1 MRDAMQ
7 TLYGTLAVAALLGA
21 APSFSG
27 LLGISAAA
35 GQEPHSRDKL
45 HAVLSRQRLSP
56 LLRSAPREVRF
67 SPDGNY
73 LLVQDESVIYL
84 LSREHLALRKW
95 FFAPG
100 ALPAR
105 FSSDSKMLVFAS
117 RSLQIGRWLIP
128 EDRMADQK
136 TLPAKGGCLAADLSP
151 NGELAACYD
160 PELKIR
166 VFRTDTGEQILA
178 EGDKDP
184 SQMPHFLFPQRGS
197 GTAFAEPI
205 GYLTVNSLQPLVEH
219 ESFWFPLLFS
229 ADGRYLLARNL
240 AGTALAL
247 DLLQRKR
254 INVPGSVQHHARNL
268 LCFTGSDQIAAR
280 DVKKAEDSVLLA
292 FPGGD
297 TLGKLPLS
305 AAVAH
310 SATQQKY
317 LLVQEHGQGDISILD
332 LETGKVMQKVEGTSA
347 DVWNDTVLSYSPD
360 GEVRL
365 AHLGARE
372 SLAQG
377 FLPLAPL
384 PTLRTA
390 AVSADLG
397 EIALG
402 VRGGAGIFRVAG
414 GERIAP
420 LPRLDG
426 AWLGGSSGAYVDTT
440 SPEGFLVKKVDEKSG
455 TLSDSWREPKKEE
468 PVGLLQDSHP
478 AGPVLLFYFQAP
490 FAALSGVSGFVPL
503 GLQSSSE
510 LRALDMRT
518 GARLW
523 SRKIPHDAAVP
534 FADPQGQRVLLA
546 WRAKTGEARS
556 AEKRDPAAERRYKS
570 AKLSDEDTFFEVL
583 DARTGKTLGGAL
595 VQSGAGPDS
604 FTSAFS
610 VGDVLIVV
618 KDGTRIIVVA
628 LGSGEERA
636 RLFGSCPAA
645 SAEDNLLAL
654 CDGGLLMLRDLKT
667 GEKRGEESFPD
678 DVVYTHFSADGKRL
692 LVLSAHQE
700 IFILDVGEMLAAPAA
715 DRR

>member
-1 MRDAMQ
+1 MRGAMQ
-7 TLYGTLAVAALLGA
+7 TLYRTLAVAALLA
-21 APSFSG
+21 ATPSFFG
-27 LLGISAAA
+27 LLEKSAAA
-35 GQEPHSRDKL
+35 GQELHSPGTL
-45 HAVLSRQRLSP
+45 HGVLSRQRLSP
-56 LLRSAPREVRF
+56 LLRNAPRELRF
-67 SPDGNY
+67 SPDGAY
-73 LLVQDESVIYL
+73 LVVQDESVIYL

-95 FFAPG
+95 FFAPD

-117 RSLQIGRWLIP
+117 RSLQIGRWLIA
-128 EDRMADQK
+128 EDRMADEK
-136 TLPAKGGCLAADLSP
+136 DLPAKEGCLVAELSAD
-151 NGELAACYD
+151 GELAACYD
-160 PELKIR
+160 PGLKIR

-178 EGDKDP
+178 EGDEGP
-184 SQMPHFLFPQRGS
+184 STPPTMFLPRGS

-205 GYLTVNSLQPLVEH
+205 GFLTVNSLPPLVER

-229 ADGRYLLARNL
+229 PDGRYLLTRNL

-247 DLLQRKR
+247 DLVQRKR
-254 INVPGSVQHHARNL
+254 VNVPGSVQHHARNL
-268 LCFTGSDQIAAR
+268 LCFVGSDQIAAR
-280 DVKKAEDSVLLA
+280 DAKKDENSVLLA
-292 FPGGD
+292 FPGGA
-297 TLGKLPLS
+297 TLGKLPLP
-305 AAVAH
+305 AAMAR

-317 LLVQEHGQGDISILD
+317 LLVQEAGQDDISIVD
-332 LETGKVMQKVEGTSA
+332 LETDKVVQKVAGTSA
-347 DVWNDTVLSYSPD
+347 DVWNDTLLSYSQD

-390 AVSADLG
+390 AVSGDLD

-402 VRGGAGIFRVAG
+402 VRGGAGVFRVAS
-414 GERIAP
+414 GERIVP
-420 LPRLDG
+420 LPRLYG
-426 AWLGGSSGAYVDTT
+426 VWLGGNSEAYVDTT

-455 TLSDSWREPKKEE
+455 TLSDSWRGPKMEGSGG
-468 PVGLLQDSHP
+468 PLQDSHP

-490 FAALSGVSGFVPL
+490 FMALRGVGGLVPL

-510 LRALDMRT
+510 LRAMDIRT
-518 GARLW
+518 GAQLW

-534 FADPQGQRVLLA
+534 FADPQGERVLLA

-556 AEKRDPAAERRYKS
+556 AAKRDPVAERRYKS

-595 VQSGAGPDS
+595 VQSGAGPEHFS
-604 FTSAFS
+604 SAFS
-610 VGDVLIVV
+610 AGDALIVV
-618 KDGTRIIVVA
+618 KDGTRITVVA

-645 SAEDNLLAL
+645 SGEAHLLAV
-654 CDGGLLMLRDLKT
+654 CDGGRVMLRDLKT

-678 DVVYTHFSADGKRL
+678 EIVYTRFSADGKRL

-700 IFILDVGEMLAAPAA
+700 MFVLDVSEISAAPAA
-715 DRR
+715 ARR